1 VILSWRLVH
10 ARYAA
15 HVFDGEGAR
24 LYGGRWNSP
33 GRPVVYTAG
42 SLALA
47 ALEVLVHI
55 QSRKA
60 LTNYLKVRLEFEES
74 LVLTVP
80 VSSLPPHWHQGRAA
94 PETRAVG
101 DRWFDAGTTPILG
114 VPSVVVPEEWNYML
128 NPRHPQFDEI
138 HRGQPEPFP
147 FDPRLR

>member
-1 VILSWRLVH
+1 MLSWRLVH
-10 ARYAA
+10 ARYVA

-33 GRPVVYTAG
+33 GRPAAYTAG

-74 LVLTVP
+74 LVLTVT
-80 VSSLPPHWHQGRAA
+80 VSFLPPHWRQGHAS

-101 DRWFDAGTTPILG
+101 DRWLDAGTTPILG
-114 VPSVVVPEEWNYML
+114 VPSVVIPEEWNYVL
-128 NPRHPQFDEI
+128 NPRHPQFDAI
-138 HRGQPEPFP
+138 HRMTDRYGQPG
-147 FDPRLR
+147 